1 MASSSAPTPART
13 PTVGLSPVPPLPVL
27 RRLAG
32 VSAFTLALLGAA
44 AAPAAAQPQG
54 EGDAPVVDPLAAA
67 PTDFDGAAV
76 RAERVE
82 EDLVG
87 LAGPFFDPCDL
98 GSPAMME
105 SCRTRRDA
113 RQARLRERSWRIAL
127 PGADLV
133 QVGPYERVREA
144 IAVRVEGLAF
154 ASPRGVV
161 ATRPWE
167 DGRMPPHLVAERIQV
182 VPPGEAQAWLAAH
195 PREELRLD
203 LVFRFGEA
211 FQDGIRRGV
220 TMVVEAVRVVSV
232 ASGEELLDSLADA
245 TPEEGPAL
253 LTERVM
259 VWEPDRLREVRWTA
273 PDGTAV
279 LFGAEVAS
287 RADGTRSVSL
297 TWSRAVRV
305 AVLRPFDAPSADA
318 SLALAPRGRSGIIAI
333 FTERRPTRRRA
344 GSGETH
350 LFVWESGSLGHRAT
364 WRGSNR
370 SRPPRW
376 LVDPD
381 APIPDP

>member
-1 MASSSAPTPART
+1 MR
-13 PTVGLSPVPPLPVL
+13 LPGS
-27 RRLAG
+27 LAG
-32 VSAFTLALLGAA
+32 VLLACAAF
-44 AAPAAAQPQG
+44 AAPAPGFAQPAPPPEG
-54 EGDAPVVDPLAAA
+54 ERPVVDPLGAT
-67 PTDFDGAAV
+67 PTDFNGAAV

-82 EDLVG
+82 EDLVS

-105 SCRTRRDA
+105 SCRGRRDA
-113 RQARLRERSWRIAL
+113 RQAALRRRSWRIAL

-144 IAVRVEGLAF
+144 MAVRVEGLAF

-161 ATRPWE
+161 ATRPYL
-167 DGRMPPHLVAERIQV
+167 DGRMPAHLVAERIQV
-182 VPPGEAQAWLAAH
+182 VAPGQAEAWLAAH

-211 FQDGIRRGV
+211 FQDGLRRGV

-232 ASGEELLDSLADA
+232 ASGEELLDSLADG

-259 VWEPDRLREVRWTA
+259 VWEPGRLREVRWTA
-273 PDGTAV
+273 PDGTGV

-350 LFVWESGSLGHRAT
+350 LFVWEAGSLVHRAT

-381 APIPDP
+381 APLPDP

>member
-1 MASSSAPTPART
+1 MSPAA
-13 PTVGLSPVPPLPVL
+13 VL
-27 RRLAG
+27 FG
-32 VSAFTLALLGAA
+32 LALAA
-44 AAPAAAQPQG
+44 MPAHVAAQPVDVRS
-54 EGDAPVVDPLAAA
+54 DAPVVDPLGVA

-105 SCRTRRDA
+105 SCRARRDA
-113 RQARLRERSWRIAL
+113 RQAQLRGRSWRIAL

-161 ATRPWE
+161 ATQPWQ

-182 VPPGEAQAWLAAH
+182 VPPGQAEAWLAAH
-195 PREELRLD
+195 PRDELRLD
-203 LVFRFGEA
+203 LVFRFGEP
-211 FQDGIRRGV
+211 FEDGVRRGV

-232 ASGEELLDSLADA
+232 ASGEELLDSLADG

-253 LTERVM
+253 LTEHVM
-259 VWEPDRLREVRWTA
+259 VWEPGRLREVRWTA
-273 PDGTAV
+273 PDGTGV

-297 TWSRAVRV
+297 TWSRSVRV
-305 AVLRPFDAPSADA
+305 SVLRPFDAPGADA
-318 SLALAPRGRSGIIAI
+318 SLALKPRGRNGIIAI
-333 FTERRPTRRRA
+333 FTERRPSRRRA

-350 LFVWESGSLGHRAT
+350 LFVWEGGSLVHRAT

-376 LVDPD
+376 LVDPA
-381 APIPDP
+381 APLPDP